1 MDNELL
7 NWGLRIRPS
16 FKIVASVVP
25 KKTVTHTKKN
35 TTKLRNYGQTK
46 ASIAPL
52 FQRGAIIRN
61 IDQGR

>member
-25 KKTVTHTKKN
+25 KKTVTHTKKKHYKIKELW
-35 TTKLRNYGQTK
+35 T
-46 ASIAPL
+46 
-52 FQRGAIIRN
+52 
-61 IDQGR
+61 DQSQYSPTFSKGGYNKKY